1 MPNEPFRPLHL
12 LAWRCATFAGSNFE
26 NSEAQD
32 EARST
37 RYTLFIMTFGSISS
51 ASRLRI
57 GSVSFLNAKPLIYG
71 LEEDDSLRLSLDVPA
86 KLLDGLVER
95 RFDVALLPV
104 VDYQRLAGL
113 RVLKAGGIGCDG
125 PTLTVRIFSPTPIE
139 RISALA
145 CDADS
150 HTSVALARIILAAQY
165 NIRPELAT
173 LDRARHL
180 HKPDIAVLLIGDK
193 VVCEEPRDLP
203 YQLDLGEAWKK
214 MTGLPFVFATWMA
227 RESVE
232 LGDLPQ
238 RLERAKR
245 EGLAHVDQI
254 IRQHAVPHGWPAEVA
269 RKYLT
274 HHLKFDI
281 GAKQLEA
288 IRLFHRLAHEHG
300 VLEQAPK
307 ELVVAE

>member
-1 MPNEPFRPLHL
+1 MVLRGSAA
-12 LAWRCATFAGSNFE
+12 LADFE
-26 NSEAQD
+26 NSEGRD

-37 RYTLFIMTFGSISS
+37 RYTLFIMTFGSSS
-51 ASRLRI
+51 SPSRLRI

-71 LEEDDSLRLSLDVPA
+71 LEEDDSLRLALDVPA

-95 RFDVALLPV
+95 RFEVALLPV
-104 VDYQRLAGL
+104 IDYQRLSGL
-113 RVLKAGGIGCDG
+113 RVLRAGGIGCDG

-139 RISALA
+139 RIAALA

-150 HTSVALARIILAAQY
+150 HTSVALARIILAGQY
-165 NIRPELAT
+165 NIRPELVT

-180 HKPDIAVLLIGDK
+180 HKPDTAVLLIGDK
-193 VVCEEPRDLP
+193 VVCEEPRELP

-227 RESVE
+227 REGVE

-254 IRQHAVPHGWPAEVA
+254 IRQHAVPRGWPAEVA

-281 GAKQLEA
+281 GPKQLEA
-288 IRLFHRLAHEHG
+288 IRLVHRLAHEQG
-300 VLEQAPK
+300 VLEQAPR
-307 ELVVAE
+307 ELFVPE